1 MKKTLAIVTAVMMMF
16 VISSAIATKDSSPY
30 DEGELPVYTMDELME
45 MPHEEMMEYLRA
57 HYEVYKAQTNGNL
70 FD

>member
-16 VISSAIATKDSSPY
+16 VISSAIATKDTSPY

-57 HYEVYKAQTNGNL
+57 HYNKYNAQNDL